1 MLEGITNILVV
12 GIGGQGVMTA
22 AEMLARTALS
32 QGYDV
37 KKTEVAGMAQRGGVV
52 SSHVRFGP
60 RVYSPQIDPGE
71 ADLLIGFEVAE
82 SLRWLSY
89 LRLTGVAMVNTLR
102 IAPPVVSVGLYAYP
116 EDPIGEL
123 AAAGIEVHAFDAGA
137 IAGEL
142 GNPKL
147 VNTIM
152 LGAISEHLPFP
163 ADVLKSN
170 IVEGFRAYKP
180 KLAESNARAFDAGR
194 AAGHAKALS
203 GIPAAQA
210 GGKDEK

>member
-1 MLEGITNILVV
+1 MPDGITNILVV

-22 AEMLARTALS
+22 AEMLARTAIS

-60 RVYSPQIDPGE
+60 KVYSPQIDAGE
-71 ADLLIGFEVAE
+71 ADLLIGFEAAE
-82 SLRWLSY
+82 ALRWLPH
-89 LRLTGVAMVNTLR
+89 LRPTGVAMVNTLR
-102 IAPPVVSVGLYAYP
+102 IAPPIVSAGLYDYP
-116 EDPIGEL
+116 ADPIGEL
-123 AAAGIEVHAFDAGA
+123 VATGLEVHAFDAGA
-137 IAGEL
+137 IAEEL
-142 GNPKL
+142 GNAKL

-163 ADVLKSN
+163 AEALKSC

-180 KLAESNARAFDAGR
+180 KLAEVNAQAFDAGR
-194 AAGHAKALS
+194 DAGQLKAIS
-203 GIPAAQA
+203 SCSAV
-210 GGKDEK
+210 

>member
-1 MLEGITNILVV
+1 MPDNITNILVV

-60 RVYSPQIDPGE
+60 KVYSPQIDAGE
-71 ADLLIGFEVAE
+71 ADLLIGFEAAE
-82 SLRWLSY
+82 ALRWLPH
-89 LRLTGVAMVNTLR
+89 LRSTGVAMVNTLR
-102 IAPPVVSVGLYAYP
+102 IAPPVVSAGLYDYP
-116 EDPIGEL
+116 TDPIAEL
-123 AAAGIEVHAFDAGA
+123 AATGIEIYAFDAGA
-137 IAGEL
+137 IAEEL
-142 GNPKL
+142 GNAKL

-152 LGAISEHLPFP
+152 LGAISDHLPFP
-163 ADVLKSN
+163 AEILQSC

-180 KLAESNARAFDAGR
+180 KLADTNARAFEAGR
-194 AAGHAKALS
+194 KAGHAKAIS
-203 GIPAAQA
+203 RPAA
-210 GGKDEK
+210 

>member
-1 MLEGITNILVV
+1 MLERIVNILVV

-22 AEMLARTALS
+22 AEMLARTAIS

-60 RVYSPQIDPGE
+60 KIYSPQIDPGE
-71 ADLLIGFEVAE
+71 ADLLIGFEAAE
-82 SLRWLSY
+82 ALRWLPH
-89 LRLTGVAMVNTLR
+89 LRPTGVAMVNTLQ
-102 IAPPVVSVGLYAYP
+102 IAPPVVSAGLYDYP
-116 EDPIGEL
+116 ADPIGAL
-123 AAAGIEVHAFDAGA
+123 ATTGIEVHAFDAGA
-137 IAGEL
+137 IAEQL

-163 ADVLKSN
+163 ADVLKTN

-180 KLAESNARAFDAGR
+180 KLAEINAQAFEAGR
-194 AAGHAKALS
+194 EAGHAQTAS
-203 GIPAAQA
+203 
-210 GGKDEK
+210 

>member
-1 MLEGITNILVV
+1 MPDGITNILVV

-22 AEMLARTALS
+22 AEMLARTAIS

-60 RVYSPQIDPGE
+60 KVYSPQIDAGE
-71 ADLLIGFEVAE
+71 ADLLIGFEAAE
-82 SLRWLSY
+82 ALRWLPH
-89 LRLTGVAMVNTLR
+89 LRPTGVAMVNTLR
-102 IAPPVVSVGLYAYP
+102 IAPPVVSAGLYDYP
-116 EDPIGEL
+116 ADPIGEL
-123 AAAGIEVHAFDAGA
+123 VATGLEVHAFDAGA
-137 IAGEL
+137 IAEEL
-142 GNPKL
+142 GNAKL

-163 ADVLKSN
+163 AEALKSC

-180 KLAESNARAFDAGR
+180 KLAEVNAQAFDAGR
-194 AAGHAKALS
+194 DAGQLKAIS
-203 GIPAAQA
+203 SCSA
-210 GGKDEK
+210 

>member
-1 MLEGITNILVV
+1 MVDGITNILVV

-52 SSHVRFGP
+52 SSHVRFGSK
-60 RVYSPQIDPGE
+60 VYSPQIDPGE
-71 ADLLIGFEVAE
+71 ADLLIGFEAAE
-82 SLRWLSY
+82 ALRWLPH
-89 LRLTGVAMVNTLR
+89 LRPTGVAMVNTLR
-102 IAPPVVSVGLYAYP
+102 IAPPIVSAGLYDYP
-116 EDPIGEL
+116 ADPIAEL
-123 AAAGIEVHAFDAGA
+123 AAAGIQVHAFDAGA
-137 IAGEL
+137 IADEL

-152 LGAISEHLPFP
+152 LGAISDYLPFP
-163 ADVLKSN
+163 ADVLKEC

-180 KLAESNARAFDAGR
+180 KLAEINAQAFDAGR
-194 AAGHAKALS
+194 EAGHV
-203 GIPAAQA
+203 
-210 GGKDEK
+210 

>member
-1 MLEGITNILVV
+1 MVDGITNILVV
-12 GIGGQGVMTA
+12 GIGGQGIMTA

-60 RVYSPQIDPGE
+60 KVYSPQIDPGE
-71 ADLLIGFEVAE
+71 ADLLIGFEAAE
-82 SLRWLSY
+82 ALRWLPH
-89 LRLTGVAMVNTLR
+89 LRATGVAMVNTLR
-102 IAPPVVSVGLYAYP
+102 LPPPIVSAGLYDYP
-116 EDPIGEL
+116 ADPIAEL
-123 AAAGIEVHAFDAGA
+123 AAAGIQVHAFDAGA
-137 IAGEL
+137 IADEL

-152 LGAISEHLPFP
+152 LGAISDYLPFP
-163 ADVLKSN
+163 ADVLKEC

-180 KLAESNARAFDAGR
+180 KLAEINARAFDAGR
-194 AAGHAKALS
+194 EAGHV
-203 GIPAAQA
+203 
-210 GGKDEK
+210 

>member
-1 MLEGITNILVV
+1 MLDGITNILVV

-22 AEMLARTALS
+22 AEMLARTAIS

-60 RVYSPQIDPGE
+60 KVYSPQINAGE
-71 ADLLIGFEVAE
+71 ADLLIGFEAAE
-82 SLRWLSY
+82 ALRWLPH
-89 LRLTGVAMVNTLR
+89 LRPTGVAMVNTLR
-102 IAPPVVSVGLYAYP
+102 IAPPVVSAGLYDYP
-116 EDPIGEL
+116 ADPIGEL
-123 AAAGIEVHAFDAGA
+123 AATGIEVHAFDAGA
-137 IAGEL
+137 IAEQL

-163 ADVLKSN
+163 ADALKAC
-170 IVEGFRAYKP
+170 IVAGFRAGSI
-180 KLAESNARAFDAGR
+180 AAAGR
-194 AAGHAKALS
+194 WPLRVPRRKQT
-203 GIPAAQA
+203 P
-210 GGKDEK
+210 

>member
-1 MLEGITNILVV
+1 MLDGITNILVV

-22 AEMLARTALS
+22 AEMLARAALN
-32 QGYDV
+32 QGCDV

-60 RVYSPQIDPGE
+60 KVYSPQIDPGE
-71 ADLLIGFEVAE
+71 ADLLIGFEAAE
-82 SLRWLSY
+82 ALRWLPY
-89 LRLTGVAMVNTLR
+89 LRPTGVAMVNTLR
-102 IAPPVVSVGLYAYP
+102 IAPPVVSVGLYDYP
-116 EDPIGEL
+116 PDPVGEL

-137 IAGEL
+137 VAEEL

-152 LGAISEHLPFP
+152 LGAISDYLPFP
-163 ADVLKSN
+163 AEVLKTS

-180 KLAESNARAFDAGR
+180 KLADINARAFDVGR
-194 AAGHAKALS
+194 AAGHAQAV
-203 GIPAAQA
+203 PRQTAA
-210 GGKDEK
+210 